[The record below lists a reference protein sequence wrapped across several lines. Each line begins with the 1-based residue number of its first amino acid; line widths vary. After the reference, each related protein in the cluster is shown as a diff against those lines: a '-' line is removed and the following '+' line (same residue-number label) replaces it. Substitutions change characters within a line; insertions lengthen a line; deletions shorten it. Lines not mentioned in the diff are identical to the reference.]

1 MVLAQGRVL
10 PLDRLRGEAEGERR
24 GSEPALVREEV
35 GEEEGRTDLR
45 RSCACGAL
53 TMRRKRPWWL
63 MTTTCFSG
71 LERIKWRT
79 HLALATFLSSVA
91 SNTPSLRFH
100 STLRSTSDQ
109 SSHGCGKRSL
119 VSASGAPV
127 SHGKA
132 PHSCSC
138 GRMMTGIGWAL
149 VDEGRCAEKP
159 RSIVWRVRRNGETR
173 MTVSAGFREA
183 KKLG

>member
-1 MVLAQGRVL
+1 
-10 PLDRLRGEAEGERR
+10 
-24 GSEPALVREEV
+24 
-35 GEEEGRTDLR
+35 
-45 RSCACGAL
+45 
-53 TMRRKRPWWL
+53 MRRRRPWWL

-79 HLALATFLSSVA
+79 HLARATFLSSVA

-109 SSHGCGKRSL
+109 SSHGCGNSSL

-127 SHGKA
+127 SQGKA

-138 GRMMTGIGWAL
+138 GRMTTGIGLWL
-149 VDEGRCAEKP
+149 VDEGRSAEKP

-173 MTVSAGFREA
+173 MTVSAGLSEA
-183 KKLG
+183 KKLGYVVGIAMHCVTPRCRGNRASARERKDKEGCEEKDARS